1 MYDGWVY
8 IAKSDTGHYKIGRS
22 KTPVERVKHFDTIM
36 PVEVKVIAM
45 IPCDDYVAAEKLLH
59 WQYGE
64 HKDFRVKGEWFSIP
78 DFFADRLTSIICF
91 LDGEFIERMDYG
103 ANKGTSPVAN
113 SCCIVHIDKLIE
125 CGMMRFTD
133 PIFNSPDRD

>member
-1 MYDGWVY
+1 MMYDGWVY

-36 PVEVKVIAM
+36 PIDVKVIAM

-64 HKDFRVKGEWFSIP
+64 YKNFRVKGEWFLIP
-78 DFFADRLTSIICF
+78 DEFAERFESIICF
-91 LDGEFIERMDYG
+91 LDGDFIEKMNYG
-103 ANKGTSPVAN
+103 GNKGIDPIAN
-113 SCCIVHIDKLIE
+113 SCCVGYMEKMIGIGSIKL
-125 CGMMRFTD
+125 
-133 PIFNSPDRD
+133 S